1 VTITPGDKPASAKLS
16 GGGTRAMLPA
26 CFSREIVPTSARWA
40 SVGTYSAGIL
50 RFQSLNQGTRAR
62 YTKNGATA
70 YSRNPD
76 KPRELADEVVKADLN
91 LPETLKAAF
100 EGAHGVFL
108 VTNFGNKAPMSARR
122 QPRLCGPPKMP
133 ASNISSGQRYLM

>member
-1 VTITPGDKPASAKLS
+1 MDRATGAEGAAQVTITPGDKPASAKLS

-62 YTKNGATA
+62 YTKNGDSAEDGSQWGA
-70 YSRNPD
+70 
-76 KPRELADEVVKADLN
+76 
-91 LPETLKAAF
+91 LKR
-100 EGAHGVFL
+100 G
-108 VTNFGNKAPMSARR
+108 RD
-122 QPRLCGPPKMP
+122 
-133 ASNISSGQRYLM
+133 